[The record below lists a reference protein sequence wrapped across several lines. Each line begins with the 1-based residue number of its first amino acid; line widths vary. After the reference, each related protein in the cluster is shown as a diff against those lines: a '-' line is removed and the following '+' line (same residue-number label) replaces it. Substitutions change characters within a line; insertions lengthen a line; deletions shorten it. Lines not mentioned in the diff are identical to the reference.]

1 VAVFHKVAVSLLISV
16 VLFAAC
22 AYLAFTGLFDLV
34 ETRFYNPSITR
45 SLNQEIRQDAGTIQN
60 FLAELQ
66 VRFAATLKN
75 DAVQRSFLTNQSA
88 EDIRNRS
95 QLYGQLQEEFSGL
108 QTVRF
113 IDAGGSRIHYSTY
126 GADILRESSA
136 AIAYHNYGEV
146 ERYIPYETIEV
157 EAMEPPKITLDAVE
171 ERILLSF
178 PFTDFYEVY
187 RGTAL
192 FSLSVRA
199 VTERLINEG
208 RITVGENVSILDNP
222 PGIVSGIP
230 AVEKAVLI
238 PIISSIWGDGILT
251 LTTLDSASGASAA
264 LISSKTSQGI
274 YTGRLVDESVFQFP
288 LTMKIILLVSIY
300 LTLYLT
306 IFLLFNLRQDSMTVI
321 QNRLKQLQLT
331 LIEEYYNHKSD
342 IDWSRWRWELEQRR
356 EAVRTE
362 LKRGIKEKS
371 GKESDIDLFIDKS
384 WDELLSVIGGRERI
398 TAAGIDEAKLQ
409 KILSRLLTNTNIA
422 ALPPARVEG
431 AVPVPE
437 TESAVEELEELDETG
452 AVESVEPAEAVEE
465 LEELDETGAVESVEP
480 AEAVEELE
488 ELDETGAVESVEPA
502 EAVEE
507 LEELDETGAV
517 ESVEP
522 AEAVEELEELDET
535 GAAATAK
542 IADDQK
548 SSNLKLVFGDDD
560 IPTIVETSG
569 LELVDEDVDSVMN
582 IMRSDEEI
590 GDLEELEP
598 EELETMGEAPAPV
611 PAAVPPSLIDDLASK
626 IEFSDSDDD
635 EDEDT
640 GSFDMNIEIVS
651 PFSQNREFEQPA
663 KAPQASNKTLK
674 LEELEPNYEMSLI
687 YKPFSAADTSPGT
700 LEHGSENSL
709 ETARAESIIEE
720 RDGIHYINESA
731 LDAAENETK
740 LDRDFKNLIDSVLKK

>member
-1 VAVFHKVAVSLLISV
+1 VTVFHKVALSLLISI

-22 AYLAFTGLFDLV
+22 TYLAFTGLFDLV

-45 SLNQEIRQDAGTIQN
+45 SLNQEIRQDAGIIQD
-60 FLAELQ
+60 FLVELQ
-66 VRFAATLKN
+66 VRFAATLEN

-88 EDIRNRS
+88 EDIRDRS

-126 GADILRESSA
+126 GVDMLRESST

-146 ERYIPYETIEV
+146 EQHIPYETIAV
-157 EAMEPPKITLDAVE
+157 EAMETPKITLDAVE

-178 PFTDFYEVY
+178 PFTDFFEVY

-199 VTERLINEG
+199 VMERLINEG
-208 RITVGENVSILDNP
+208 RITIGENVSILDNP

-238 PIISSIWGDGILT
+238 PIISSIWDEGVLT

-264 LISSKTSQGI
+264 LVSSKTSQGI
-274 YTGRLVDESVFQFP
+274 YIGRLVDESVFQFP
-288 LTMKIILLVSIY
+288 LAMKIILLVSIY

-356 EAVRTE
+356 GAVRTE

-422 ALPPARVEG
+422 ALPPAQVKSAE
-431 AVPVPE
+431 PVSE

-452 AVESVEPAEAVEE
+452 TVEPAELAEAVEELEELDETGTVGPAEPAEAVEE
-465 LEELDETGAVESVEP
+465 LEELDETGTVEP
-480 AEAVEELE
+480 AESAEAVEELE
-488 ELDETGAVESVEPA
+488 EFDETDTV
-502 EAVEE
+502 
-507 LEELDETGAV
+507 
-517 ESVEP
+517 
-522 AEAVEELEELDET
+522 
-535 GAAATAK
+535 ATANT
-542 IADDQK
+542 ADAQK

-598 EELETMGEAPAPV
+598 EELEAMGEAPA
-611 PAAVPPSLIDDLASK
+611 AAPPSPMDDLASR
-626 IEFSDSDDD
+626 IEFSDSDD

-640 GSFDMNIEIVS
+640 DSFDMNIEIVS
-651 PFSQNREFEQPA
+651 PFSDNREPKRPPA
-663 KAPQASNKTLK
+663 EAPQDPNKTLK
-674 LEELEPNYEMSLI
+674 LEELESNYEMSLI
-687 YKPFSAADTSPGT
+687 YKPFSAADTSPGI
-700 LEHGSENSL
+700 LEHGNENSL
-709 ETARAESIIEE
+709 ETVKAESIIEE

-731 LDAAENETK
+731 LDAAESETK

>member
-1 VAVFHKVAVSLLISV
+1 MAIFHKVALSLLISI
-16 VLFAAC
+16 VLFAGF

-45 SLNQEIRQDAGTIQN
+45 SLNQEIRQDAETIQS
-60 FLAELQ
+60 FLTELQ
-66 VRFAATLKN
+66 ARFTATLE
-75 DAVQRSFLTNQSA
+75 DEAVQRSFLTSQSA
-88 EDIRNRS
+88 GDIWDRS
-95 QLYGQLQEEFSGL
+95 QLYGQLQEELSGL

-136 AIAYHNYGEV
+136 AIAYRNYGEA
-146 ERYIPYETIEV
+146 EQRISYETIAV
-157 EAMEPPKITLDAVE
+157 RAMESPKITLDAAE

-178 PFTDFYEVY
+178 PFTDSYEVY

-199 VTERLINEG
+199 VMERLINEG

-230 AVEKAVLI
+230 AMEKTVLI
-238 PIISSIWGDGILT
+238 PVISSVWGEGILT

-274 YTGRLVDESVFQFP
+274 YIGRLVDESVFQFP
-288 LTMKIILLVSIY
+288 LAMKIILLVSIY

-331 LIEEYYNHKSD
+331 LIEEYYDRKSD

-422 ALPPARVEG
+422 ALPPARIEG
-431 AVPVPE
+431 AGPAAE
-437 TESAVEELEELDETG
+437 AEAVEEREERDETG
-452 AVESVEPAEAVEE
+452 AVEPAEAEAVAE
-465 LEELDETGAVESVEP
+465 LEELDDTGAV
-480 AEAVEELE
+480 A
-488 ELDETGAVESVEPA
+488 
-502 EAVEE
+502 
-507 LEELDETGAV
+507 
-517 ESVEP
+517 
-522 AEAVEELEELDET
+522 
-535 GAAATAK
+535 
-542 IADDQK
+542 
-548 SSNLKLVFGDDD
+548 
-560 IPTIVETSG
+560 
-569 LELVDEDVDSVMN
+569 
-582 IMRSDEEI
+582 
-590 GDLEELEP
+590 
-598 EELETMGEAPAPV
+598 
-611 PAAVPPSLIDDLASK
+611 
-626 IEFSDSDDD
+626 
-635 EDEDT
+635 
-640 GSFDMNIEIVS
+640 
-651 PFSQNREFEQPA
+651 
-663 KAPQASNKTLK
+663 
-674 LEELEPNYEMSLI
+674 
-687 YKPFSAADTSPGT
+687 
-700 LEHGSENSL
+700 
-709 ETARAESIIEE
+709 
-720 RDGIHYINESA
+720 
-731 LDAAENETK
+731 
-740 LDRDFKNLIDSVLKK
+740 